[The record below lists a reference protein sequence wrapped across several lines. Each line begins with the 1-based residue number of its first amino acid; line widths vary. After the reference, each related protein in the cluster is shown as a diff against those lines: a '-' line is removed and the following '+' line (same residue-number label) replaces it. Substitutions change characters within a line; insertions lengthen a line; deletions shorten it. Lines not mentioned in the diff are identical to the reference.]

1 MHTMLE
7 LLSDLRE
14 PLLLFLGALLAVAGQ
29 RALEYE
35 RKARVAKR
43 LALAFKEELDAVQFD
58 SNPPEKGKPLH
69 RRIGGYTSQTFD
81 TLFVEMA
88 VTLPEELAVALMR
101 YHWRMNFLRDCH
113 KKLPYLDQWAEFFNE
128 ASKARDELLPRLR
141 RYAKFTAW
149 RLMLDKE

>member
-1 MHTMLE
+1 MLE

-58 SNPPEKGKPLH
+58 SDRSGGEEVH
-69 RRIGGYTSQTFD
+69 RRIGAYTSQTFD

-113 KKLPYLDQWAEFFNE
+113 RKLPYLDQWAEFFKE

-141 RYAKFTAW
+141 RYSKFTAW